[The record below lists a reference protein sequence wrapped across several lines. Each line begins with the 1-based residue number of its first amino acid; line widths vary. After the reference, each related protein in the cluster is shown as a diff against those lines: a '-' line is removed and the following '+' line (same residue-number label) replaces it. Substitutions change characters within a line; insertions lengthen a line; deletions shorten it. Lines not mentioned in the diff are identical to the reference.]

1 MANQLET
8 SELRNLLAV
17 AEEASKIAEDII
29 LPLFTEDISFQL
41 KPDQTP
47 VTIADQKAEEAIWNF
62 LQKETPNYAVLG
74 EELGQS
80 DKVSARKWV
89 IDPIDGT
96 QSFIQKIPLFGTLIS
111 LEIDDYPVLGVI
123 ACHALKETA
132 TAAIGLGAEVNK
144 RSITVT
150 DKRNFEDAIVL
161 TTDPKSFYNRS
172 KTGFTK
178 IMKAQQ
184 IRSWGDCYGYLAV
197 ACGRADIM
205 IDDVINPWDIS
216 AASIIVTEAGGKFS
230 TWDGVSL
237 LGKDAIATNGLL
249 HTELSEMLK

>member
-1 MANQLET
+1 M
-8 SELRNLLAV
+8 
-17 AEEASKIAEDII
+17 
-29 LPLFTEDISFQL
+29 
-41 KPDQTP
+41 
-47 VTIADQKAEEAIWNF
+47 
-62 LQKETPNYAVLG
+62 
-74 EELGQS
+74 
-80 DKVSARKWV
+80 
-89 IDPIDGT
+89 
-96 QSFIQKIPLFGTLIS
+96 FGTLIS

-123 ACHALKETA
+123 GCHALKETA

-216 AASIIVTEAGGKFS
+216 AASIIVTESGGKFS

>member
-80 DKVSARKWV
+80 D
-89 IDPIDGT
+89 
-96 QSFIQKIPLFGTLIS
+96 
-111 LEIDDYPVLGVI
+111 
-123 ACHALKETA
+123 
-132 TAAIGLGAEVNK
+132 
-144 RSITVT
+144 
-150 DKRNFEDAIVL
+150 
-161 TTDPKSFYNRS
+161 
-172 KTGFTK
+172 
-178 IMKAQQ
+178 
-184 IRSWGDCYGYLAV
+184 
-197 ACGRADIM
+197 
-205 IDDVINPWDIS
+205 
-216 AASIIVTEAGGKFS
+216 
-230 TWDGVSL
+230 
-237 LGKDAIATNGLL
+237 
-249 HTELSEMLK
+249 

>member
-1 MANQLET
+1 MIRQ
-8 SELRNLLAV
+8 V
-17 AEEASKIAEDII
+17 II
-29 LPLFTEDISFQL
+29 FQRSFAL
-41 KPDQTP
+41 DKR
-47 VTIADQKAEEAIWNF
+47 

-216 AASIIVTEAGGKFS
+216 AASIIVTESGGKFS

>member
-1 MANQLET
+1 MANQLDT
-8 SELRNLLAV
+8 SELRNLLSV
-17 AEEASKIAEDII
+17 AEEASKLAEDII

-132 TAAIGLGAEVNK
+132 TAAIG
-144 RSITVT
+144 
-150 DKRNFEDAIVL
+150 
-161 TTDPKSFYNRS
+161 
-172 KTGFTK
+172 
-178 IMKAQQ
+178 
-184 IRSWGDCYGYLAV
+184 
-197 ACGRADIM
+197 
-205 IDDVINPWDIS
+205 
-216 AASIIVTEAGGKFS
+216 
-230 TWDGVSL
+230 
-237 LGKDAIATNGLL
+237 
-249 HTELSEMLK
+249 

>member
-1 MANQLET
+1 MANQPDT
-8 SELRNLLAV
+8 SELRNLLTV
-17 AEEASKIAEDII
+17 AEKAGKIAEEII
-29 LPLFTEDISFQL
+29 LPLYTEDISFQL

-47 VTIADQKAEEAIWNF
+47 ITIADQKAEEAIWNF

-74 EELGQS
+74 EELGESEKIS
-80 DKVSARKWV
+80 DRKWV

-96 QSFIQKIPLFGTLIS
+96 QSFIQKVPLFGTLIS
-111 LEIDDYPVLGVI
+111 LEINNYPVLGVI

-144 RSITVT
+144 RPITVT
-150 DKRNFEDAIVL
+150 DNKSFEDAIVL
-161 TTDPKSFYNRS
+161 TTDPKSFYSRS
-172 KTGFTK
+172 KIGFTK
-178 IMKAQQ
+178 IMRAQQ

-205 IDDVINPWDIS
+205 IDDVIKPWDIS

-230 TWDGVSL
+230 TWDGANL
-237 LGKDAIATNGLL
+237 LGKDAVATNGLL
-249 HTELSEMLK
+249 HAEICESLK

>member
-1 MANQLET
+1 MANQLDT
-8 SELRNLLAV
+8 SELRNLLSV

-29 LPLFTEDISFQL
+29 LPLYTEDISFQL

-47 VTIADQKAEEAIWNF
+47 VTIADQKAEEAIWNY

-80 DKVSARKWV
+80 EKISARKWV

-96 QSFIQKIPLFGTLIS
+96 KSFIQKVPLFGTLIS
-111 LEIDDYPVLGVI
+111 LEIDDCPVLGVI

-132 TAAIGLGAEVNK
+132 TAAIGLGTELNK
-144 RSITVT
+144 RSVTVT
-150 DKRNFEDAIVL
+150 DKKNIEDAIVL
-161 TTDPKSFYNRS
+161 TTDPKSFYNRT
-172 KTGFTK
+172 KTGFSELLR
-178 IMKAQQ
+178 AQQ
-184 IRSWGDCYGYLAV
+184 FRSWGDCYGYLAV

-230 TWDGVSL
+230 SWDGVDL
-237 LGKDAIATNGLL
+237 LGKDAIATNGFL
-249 HTELSEMLK
+249 HTELCEILK